1 MKKTGRGSKNS
12 YGGVEIRF
20 EESREVG
27 LENLGNSCYINSV
40 VNCLVS
46 LDRLQIRLKE
56 QGMQRTKK
64 FVFCVQKIYNFL
76 EDLKP
81 QRANKYIRFI
91 RQVGNTILNMLNPLK
106 VRSFSVVDFDI
117 STVDF

>member
-1 MKKTGRGSKNS
+1 MKRTGPRSKNS

-20 EESREVG
+20 EESEELG

-46 LDRLQIRLKE
+46 LGRLQMRLRE

-64 FVFCVQKIYNFL
+64 FVFCVQKIYGFL

-81 QRANKYIRFI
+81 ERANKYIRFI
-91 RQVGNTILNMLNPLK
+91 RQVRNIVKERGSNIG
-106 VRSFSVVDFDI
+106 
-117 STVDF
+117 